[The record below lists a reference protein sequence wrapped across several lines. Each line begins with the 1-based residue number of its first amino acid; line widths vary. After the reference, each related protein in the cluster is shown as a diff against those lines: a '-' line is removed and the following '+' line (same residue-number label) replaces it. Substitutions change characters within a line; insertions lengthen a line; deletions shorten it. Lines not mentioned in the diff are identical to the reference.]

1 MASLAEQIL
10 KGKHRAIAR
19 QITGLENNQPEA
31 LSVLAELY
39 PHTGQA
45 HLIGITGPPG
55 SGKSTLVN
63 QLVKA
68 YRLRQQTVAVLSID
82 PTSPFTGGA
91 LLGDRIRLTDLAGDP
106 GVFVRSMAT
115 RGSLGGLARAAAKAT
130 HVFDAAGFDI
140 ILVETVGVGQAEVEI
155 AGLAHTVVVLETPGS
170 GDDVQVIKA
179 GVLEIADI
187 FVVNKADQA
196 GADRVAASLSM
207 MLDLGDR
214 RAGKPGRFQGNI
226 LAETAS
232 PATPGTPEPAWR
244 PPICRTVATTGLGIE
259 AVIAAIEQHFV
270 YLTTTGQRHR
280 QEVHRL
286 TFEIQQ
292 ALQERLMAD
301 LLRRLPSGRIQQIL
315 DEVAARQIDP
325 SAAVELLLEQD
336 RVNPVS
342 TDEEEKQQDKS
353 PA

>member
-10 KGKHRAIAR
+10 ERKHRAIAR
-19 QITGLENNQPEA
+19 QITGLEYNQPEA

-68 YRLRQQTVAVLSID
+68 YRQRQQTVAVLSVD
-82 PTSPFTGGA
+82 PSSPFTGGA

-115 RGSLGGLARAAAKAT
+115 RGSLGGLARAAAKT
-130 HVFDAAGFDI
+130 TQVFDAAGFEI

-155 AGLAHTVVVLETPGS
+155 AGLAHTVIVLETPGC
-170 GDDVQVIKA
+170 GDDIQAIKA

-196 GADRVAASLSM
+196 GVDRVVASLNMMLNLSDRPASKSGRFHNNFLLETAPPAAS
-207 MLDLGDR
+207 G
-214 RAGKPGRFQGNI
+214 A
-226 LAETAS
+226 
-232 PATPGTPEPAWR
+232 PEHAWR
-244 PPICRTVATTGLGIE
+244 PPICRTVATTGQGIS
-259 AVIAAIEQHFV
+259 AVIAAAEQHSI
-270 YLTTTGQRHR
+270 YLKTTGLR
-280 QEVHRL
+280 QQQEYRRL
-286 TFEIQQ
+286 AFEIQQ

-301 LLRRLPSGRIQQIL
+301 LLHRLPSGRIQQII
-315 DEVAARQIDP
+315 EGVAARQFGADT
-325 SAAVELLLEQD
+325 AVDLLLEQD
-336 RVNPVS
+336 GLNPAPPG
-342 TDEEEKQQDKS
+342 EEEKHQK
-353 PA
+353 PPV

>member
-10 KGKHRAIAR
+10 EGKHRAIAR

-45 HLIGITGPPG
+45 HLIGVTGPPG

-68 YRLRQQTVAVLSID
+68 YRLQQQTVAVLSVD
-82 PTSPFTGGA
+82 PSSPFTGGA

-115 RGSLGGLARAAAKAT
+115 RGSLGGLARAAART
-130 HVFDAAGFDI
+130 TQVFDAAGFGI

-155 AGLAHTVVVLETPGS
+155 AGLAHTVIVLETPGG
-170 GDDVQVIKA
+170 GDDIQAIKA

-187 FVVNKADQA
+187 FVVNKADQT
-196 GADRVAASLSM
+196 GADRVVASLNM
-207 MLDLGDR
+207 MLDLSESPTGKSGLHHGIFLDR
-214 RAGKPGRFQGNI
+214 TDP
-226 LAETAS
+226 
-232 PATPGTPEPAWR
+232 PAALVIPEPAWR
-244 PPICRTVATTGLGIE
+244 PPICRTVATTGQGINE
-259 AVIAAIEQHFV
+259 VIAAIE
-270 YLTTTGQRHR
+270 RHSAHLKTSGLRQR
-280 QEVHRL
+280 QEYHRMA
-286 TFEIQQ
+286 FEIEQM
-292 ALQERLMAD
+292 LQERLVAD

-315 DEVAARQIDP
+315 DGVTARQFDP
-325 SAAVELLLEQD
+325 YTAVDLLLELD
-336 RVNPVS
+336 GLGPVS
-342 TDEEEKQQDKS
+342 SNER
-353 PA
+353 

>member
-10 KGKHRAIAR
+10 EGKHRAIAR
-19 QITGLENNQPEA
+19 QITGLENDQPEA

-68 YRLRQQTVAVLSID
+68 YRLQQKTVAVLSVD
-82 PTSPFTGGA
+82 PSSPFTGGA

-130 HVFDAAGFDI
+130 QVFDAAGFGI

-155 AGLAHTVVVLETPGS
+155 AGLAHTVIVLETPGS
-170 GDDVQVIKA
+170 GDDIQAIKA

-196 GADRVAASLSM
+196 GADRVVASLNM
-207 MLDLGDR
+207 MLNLSDR
-214 RAGKPGRFQGNI
+214 PAGKSGPFHGNF
-226 LAETAS
+226 LAETVP
-232 PATPGTPEPAWR
+232 PAAPGLPEPAWR
-244 PPICRTVATTGLGIE
+244 PPICRTVATTGQGINE
-259 AVIAAIEQHFV
+259 VIAAVEQHSA
-270 YLTTTGQRHR
+270 YLKTTGLRQQREYHR
-280 QEVHRL
+280 M
-286 TFEIQQ
+286 TFEIHQ
-292 ALQERLMAD
+292 ALQERLVAD
-301 LLRRLPSGRIQQIL
+301 LLQSLPSSRIQQIL
-315 DEVAARQIDP
+315 AGVAARQFDP
-325 SAAVELLLEQD
+325 YTAVNLLLEQD
-336 RVNPVS
+336 GLDPVS
-342 TDEEEKQQDKS
+342 SNER
-353 PA
+353 